1 MFFRLPAFFVLCRE
15 KVLSL
20 HIKNFCIMKSRL
32 FVIVMLA
39 AVTAG
44 VVSCNGG
51 QKQPT
56 QYAVTLEPLTSMDKQ
71 PQLDLAA
78 SAVWW
83 DDAMEA
89 KMATVR
95 KSDEG
100 AVVVRDDTTATQGIV
115 RMVYPANVPLAGAGC
130 VDICQHQLPT
140 GKGMVYYGETT
151 EDAPDQM
158 VLKAVCGVLR
168 LHLITAE
175 KIANVTF
182 ETADSNRYMTGVFEV
197 SNYPFPVLTA
207 TKQSLRSVVL
217 ESLQDIDFTQ
227 GAEVCAYV
235 APGCFHTFTVI
246 MTTVDGRVCT
256 KNLKEGREV
265 LVDRNRTM
273 TVNLGSQEEPLV
285 FE

>member
-1 MFFRLPAFFVLCRE
+1 M
-15 KVLSL
+15 
-20 HIKNFCIMKSRL
+20 KNRL
-32 FVIVMLA
+32 FVFVMLA
-39 AVTAG
+39 VAMAG
-44 VVSCNGG
+44 LVSCNCG

-56 QYAVTLEPLTSMDKQ
+56 QYAVTLEPLTGMDEQ
-71 PQLDLAA
+71 PQLDMVA

>member
-1 MFFRLPAFFVLCRE
+1 
-15 KVLSL
+15 
-20 HIKNFCIMKSRL
+20 MKRRL
-32 FVIVMLA
+32 FVFVMLA
-39 AVTAG
+39 AALAG
-44 VVSCNGG
+44 LVSCNGG

-56 QYAVTLEPLTSMDKQ
+56 QYAVTVEPLTGTEGQ

-89 KMATVR
+89 KMASVQ
-95 KSDEG
+95 KNDEG
-100 AVVVRDDTTATQGIV
+100 VVFMRDDTTATQGIV
-115 RMVYPANVPLAGAGC
+115 RIVYPANVALSGAGC
-130 VDICQHQLPT
+130 VDINQHQLPMRE
-140 GKGMVYYGETT
+140 GMVYYGETT
-151 EDAPDQM
+151 VDAPDQM
-158 VLKAVCGVLR
+158 ALKAVCGVLR
-168 LHLITAE
+168 LHLITSE

-182 ETADSNRYMTGVFEV
+182 ETSDSNRYMTGVFEV

-217 ESLQDIDFTQ
+217 EALQDIDFTQ
-227 GAEVCAYV
+227 GAEVCTYV
-235 APGCFHTFTVI
+235 APGCFHTFKVV

-256 KNLKEGREV
+256 KNLKDGREV
-265 LVDRNRTM
+265 LVERNRTM